1 MAAGET
7 FGYYGRAWSH
17 QSRTDIGSWALGAML
32 IMTAPPLLAAT
43 IYMVLGRIIRSFD
56 AEHLSRMRVKR
67 LTLTFVLND
76 VICFCTQLGGI
87 GVQVTGKANII
98 NIGDKVVLAGLIFSL
113 FIFALFVWIA
123 ISFHQRLSREPTKVL
138 LANSEDSLPWKRY
151 MLALYI
157 SSLAMIVRNLVRTI
171 QFGASRQSPVNTQE
185 AYIYVFDAFMM
196 FISMAVLLVYHPGKL
211 IKKARSL
218 ATVNQF
224 HGGLVTSEVGDDAA
238 NYGHIPLT
246 DRA

>member
-1 MAAGET
+1 MVAGET

-17 QSRTDIGSWALGAML
+17 QSRTDIGSWALGAIL

-43 IYMVLGRIIRSFD
+43 IYMILGRIIRSFD

-87 GVQVTGKANII
+87 GVQVTGDANII
-98 NIGDKVVLAGLIFSL
+98 SIGDKVVLAGLIFSL
-113 FIFALFVWIA
+113 FIFAIFVWIA
-123 ISFHQRLSREPTKVL
+123 VDFHRRLSREPTKIL
-138 LANSEDSLPWKRY
+138 LVNSESVLAWKRY

-157 SSLAMIVRNLVRTI
+157 SSLAMIIRNLVRTI
-171 QFGASRQSPVNTQE
+171 QFGANRLSPVNTQE
-185 AYIYVFDAFMM
+185 AYIYVFDALMM
-196 FISMAVLLVYHPGKL
+196 FISMAVLLIYHPGKL
-211 IKKARSL
+211 IRNARKL
-218 ATVNQF
+218 ATVNQL
-224 HGGLVTSEVGDDAA
+224 HGDLVTSEVEDNAA

>member
-17 QSRTDIGSWALGAML
+17 QSRTEIKSWALGAML

-43 IYMVLGRIIRSFD
+43 IYMILGRIIRSFD

-87 GVQVTGKANII
+87 GIQVTGDANII
-98 NIGDKVVLAGLIFSL
+98 SIGDKVVLAGLIFSL
-113 FIFALFVWIA
+113 FVFALFVWIA
-123 ISFHQRLSREPTKVL
+123 VDFHRRLSREPTKL
-138 LANSEDSLPWKRY
+138 LLINSEESLPWKRY
-151 MLALYI
+151 MIALYI
-157 SSLAMIVRNLVRTI
+157 SSLAMIIRNLVRAI
-171 QFGASRQSPVNTQE
+171 QFGASRLSPVNTQE

-196 FISMAVLLVYHPGKL
+196 FISVAVLLVYHPGNL
-211 IKKARSL
+211 IKKARKI
-218 ATVNQF
+218 ATVNQL
-224 HGGLVTSEVGDDAA
+224 HRELVTSEVGDDAA
-238 NYGHIPLT
+238 NYGHIPMT
-246 DRA
+246 DRI